1 MRNKA
6 GIECSPFVTIGVARR
21 AGRAD
26 CDVPGSLVSVSAR
39 KSERIMNLTICLL
52 MARRFVEREQIRE
65 LVEGY
70 QGLGQAAFERTFERD
85 KEELRALGVPVE
97 TGSNDPLFPDDVGYR
112 IRRRDFE
119 LPPLE
124 FDAGELAAL
133 GVAAGVWDS
142 ARLADHATSAV
153 AKLRASGLDPDASRV
168 AGFAPSVGA
177 HEPGF
182 EVLWQA
188 TLEQRPVAFRYRQ
201 RDRVVE
207 PWRLTSRN
215 GAWYLIGLDRTRGEG
230 RSFKLSRL
238 ESEAR
243 FDGEPATIAL
253 PAPHVVTEHLASLEA
268 PRDAAALIAVRDGT
282 AGDLIRF
289 AEPADPADPGSPADP
304 ADPVEN
310 AAIVPDGFSIWRIE
324 LSRGAAGDLAWYGAD
339 VIVLAPAS
347 LVREVRSH
355 LEAVAAWA

>member
-1 MRNKA
+1 MC
-6 GIECSPFVTIGVARR
+6 GTT
-21 AGRAD
+21 
-26 CDVPGSLVSVSAR
+26 PGSLGGVSAR
-39 KSERIMNLTICLL
+39 KSERILNLTICLL
-52 MARRFVEREQIRE
+52 MARRFVEREQIRT

-70 QGLGQAAFERTFERD
+70 QGLSQATFERTFERD
-85 KEELRALGVPVE
+85 KDELRALGVPVE
-97 TGSNDPLFPDDVGYR
+97 TGSNNPLFPDEVGYR

-133 GVAAGVWDS
+133 GVASGVWDS
-142 ARLADHATSAV
+142 ARLAERATQAV

-168 AGFAPSVGA
+168 AAFAPSVAA

-188 TLEQRPVAFRYRQ
+188 TLEQRPVAFRYRS
-201 RDRVVE
+201 RPRVVE
-207 PWRLTSRN
+207 PWRLTSRT

-243 FDGEPATIAL
+243 FAGDPGTIAL
-253 PAPHVVTEHLASLEA
+253 PDPDVVAAHLASLEA
-268 PRDAAALIAVRDGT
+268 RRDAPALVAVREGA

-289 AEPADPADPGSPADP
+289 AEPEDARVPEGYRAWR
-304 ADPVEN
+304 VELGR
-310 AAIVPDGFSIWRIE
+310 D
-324 LSRGAAGDLAWYGAD
+324 AAGDLAWYGAD
-339 VIVLAPAS
+339 VLPLDPPE
-347 LVREVRSH
+347 LVAAVRAH